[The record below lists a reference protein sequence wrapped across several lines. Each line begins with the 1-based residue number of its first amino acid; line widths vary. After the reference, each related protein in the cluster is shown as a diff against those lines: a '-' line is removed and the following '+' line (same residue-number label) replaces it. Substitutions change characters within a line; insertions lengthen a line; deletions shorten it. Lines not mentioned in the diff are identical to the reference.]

1 MAALQTAEDGGDMN
15 ITDNI
20 AYVGVNDHDI
30 DLFEGQYDVRK
41 NGMSYNS
48 YVVFG
53 AEKVAVTDT
62 VDAHFVDEWLG
73 NLDGALAGRTP
84 DYLVVHHMEP
94 DHSAGIATFMERYP
108 QATVVASAMAF
119 KMMAAY
125 FGTDFAGRRV
135 IVKEGST
142 LDLGGRT
149 LAFVGAPNVHWP
161 EVMFSYVPEDK
172 VLFSADGFG
181 KFGAL
186 DVEDP
191 EGWACEA
198 RRYYFGI
205 VGKFGKNVQ
214 AVLNKA
220 AGLDI
225 EHICPL
231 HGPVLSENLGY
242 YLDLYNTWSSY
253 EPEDKGVTIAYSSVY
268 GNTKAAALELASALE
283 KRGQTVATFDLARDD
298 MAEAV
303 ESAFQYD
310 RLVLASIT
318 YAGGIFPHMS
328 TFIHTLAEH
337 AYQKRTV
344 ALVESGTWAP
354 MAAKVM
360 RAQVEQMS
368 DITLA
373 ENVVTVRGAIDD
385 SVRTQIEA
393 LADELARVE

>member
-1 MAALQTAEDGGDMN
+1 MGSSMN
-15 ITDNI
+15 ITDSI

-30 DLFEGQYDVRK
+30 DLFEGQYDVRE

-53 AEKVAVTDT
+53 SEKVVVTDS
-62 VDAHFVDEWLG
+62 VDARFVDEWLG
-73 NLDGALAGRTP
+73 NLEAALAGRTP

-94 DHSAGIATFMERYP
+94 DHSAGIAAFAERYP
-108 QATVVASAMAF
+108 EAQIVASAMAF

-142 LDLGGRT
+142 LELGDRSLT
-149 LAFVGAPNVHWP
+149 FVGAPNVHWP

-172 VLFSADGFG
+172 ALFSADGFG

-214 AVLNKA
+214 AVLKKA
-220 AGLDI
+220 AVLDI

-231 HGPVLSENLGY
+231 HGPVLSKNLGY
-242 YLDLYNTWSSY
+242 YLGLYNTWSSY
-253 EPEDKGVTIAYSSVY
+253 EPEGKGVTIAYSSVY
-268 GNTKAAALELASALE
+268 GHTRDAALALAEALE
-283 KRGQTVATFDLARDD
+283 KRGQTVAVFDLARDD

-337 AYQKRTV
+337 AYQRRTV

-360 RAQVEQMS
+360 RGELEGMK
-368 DITLA
+368 DIAVA
-373 ENVVTVRGAIDD
+373 ENVVTVRGALDD
-385 SVRTQIEA
+385 ASRAQIEA
-393 LADELARVE
+393 LADELSK

>member
-1 MAALQTAEDGGDMN
+1 MKICDS
-15 ITDNI
+15 I

-30 DLFEGQYDVRK
+30 DLFEGQYDVRE

-53 AEKVAVTDT
+53 SEKVAVTDS
-62 VDAHFVDEWLG
+62 VDARFVDEWLG
-73 NLDGALAGRTP
+73 SLEAALAGRTP

-94 DHSAGIATFMERYP
+94 DHSAGIAAFAERYP
-108 QATVVASAMAF
+108 EAQIVASAMAF

-125 FGTDFAGRRV
+125 FGTDFADRRV

-142 LDLGGRT
+142 LELGDRSLT
-149 LAFVGAPNVHWP
+149 FVGAPNVHWP

-191 EGWACEA
+191 EGWAREA

-214 AVLNKA
+214 AVLKKA

-242 YLDLYNTWSSY
+242 YLGLYNTWSSY
-253 EPEDKGVTIAYSSVY
+253 EPEGEGVTIAYSSVY
-268 GNTKAAALELASALE
+268 GHTRDAALALAEALE
-283 KRGQTVATFDLARDD
+283 KRGQTVAVFDLARDD

-337 AYQKRTV
+337 AYQRRTV

-360 RAQVEQMS
+360 RGELEGMK
-368 DITLA
+368 DIAVA
-373 ENVVTVRGAIDD
+373 ENVVTMRGALDD
-385 SVRTQIEA
+385 ASCVQIEA
-393 LADELARVE
+393 LADELTK

>member
-1 MAALQTAEDGGDMN
+1 
-15 ITDNI
+15 
-20 AYVGVNDHDI
+20 
-30 DLFEGQYDVRK
+30 
-41 NGMSYNS
+41 
-48 YVVFG
+48 
-53 AEKVAVTDT
+53 
-62 VDAHFVDEWLG
+62 
-73 NLDGALAGRTP
+73 
-84 DYLVVHHMEP
+84 MEP
-94 DHSAGIATFMERYP
+94 DHSAGIAAFAERYP
-108 QATVVASAMAF
+108 EAQIVASAMAF

-125 FGTDFAGRRV
+125 FGTDFADRRV

-142 LDLGGRT
+142 LELGDRSLT
-149 LAFVGAPNVHWP
+149 FVGAPNVHWP

-214 AVLNKA
+214 AVLKKA

-242 YLDLYNTWSSY
+242 YLGLYNTWSSY
-253 EPEDKGVTIAYSSVY
+253 EPEGEGVTIAYSSVY
-268 GNTKAAALELASALE
+268 GHTKDAALALAEALE
-283 KRGQTVATFDLARDD
+283 KRGQTVAVFDLARDD

-337 AYQKRTV
+337 AYQRRTV

-360 RAQVEQMS
+360 RGELEGMK
-368 DITLA
+368 DIA
-373 ENVVTVRGAIDD
+373 VVENVVTVRGALDD
-385 SVRTQIEA
+385 ASRAQIEA
-393 LADELARVE
+393 LADELSK

>member
-1 MAALQTAEDGGDMN
+1 MGSSMN
-15 ITDNI
+15 ITDSI

-30 DLFEGQYDVRK
+30 DLFEGQYDVRE

-53 AEKVAVTDT
+53 SEKVAVTDS
-62 VDAHFVDEWLG
+62 VDARFVDEWLG
-73 NLDGALAGRTP
+73 SLEAALAGRTP

-94 DHSAGIATFMERYP
+94 DHSAGIAAFAERYP
-108 QATVVASAMAF
+108 EAQIVASAMAF

-125 FGTDFAGRRV
+125 FGADFADRRV

-142 LDLGGRT
+142 LELGDRSLT
-149 LAFVGAPNVHWP
+149 FVGAPNVHWP

-205 VGKFGKNVQ
+205 VGKFGKFVQ
-214 AVLNKA
+214 AVLKKA

-242 YLDLYNTWSSY
+242 YLGLYNAWSSY
-253 EPEDKGVTIAYSSVY
+253 EPEGEGVTIAYSSVY
-268 GNTKAAALELASALE
+268 GHTRDAALALAEALE
-283 KRGQTVATFDLARDD
+283 KRGQTVAVFDLARDD
-298 MAEAV
+298 MAKAV

-337 AYQKRTV
+337 AYQRRTV

-360 RAQVEQMS
+360 RGELEGMK
-368 DITLA
+368 DIAVA
-373 ENVVTVRGAIDD
+373 ENVVTVRGALDD
-385 SVRTQIEA
+385 ASRAQIEA
-393 LADELARVE
+393 LADELSK

>member
-1 MAALQTAEDGGDMN
+1 MGSSMN
-15 ITDNI
+15 ITDSI

-30 DLFEGQYDVRK
+30 DLFEGQYDVRE

-53 AEKVAVTDT
+53 SEKVAVTDS
-62 VDAHFVDEWLG
+62 VDARFVDEWLG
-73 NLDGALAGRTP
+73 SLEAALAGRTP

-94 DHSAGIATFMERYP
+94 DHSAGIAAFAERYP
-108 QATVVASAMAF
+108 EAQIVASAMAF

-125 FGTDFAGRRV
+125 FGADFADRRV

-142 LDLGGRT
+142 LELGDRSLT
-149 LAFVGAPNVHWP
+149 FVGAPNVHWP

-172 VLFSADGFG
+172 ALFSADGFG

-214 AVLNKA
+214 AVLKKA

-242 YLDLYNTWSSY
+242 YLGLYNTWSSY
-253 EPEDKGVTIAYSSVY
+253 EPEGEGVTIAYSSVY
-268 GNTKAAALELASALE
+268 GHTRGAALALAEALE
-283 KRGQTVATFDLARDD
+283 KRGQTVAVFDLARDD

-318 YAGGIFPHMS
+318 YAGGVFPHMS

-337 AYQKRTV
+337 AYQRRTV

-360 RAQVEQMS
+360 RGELEGMK
-368 DITLA
+368 DIVVA
-373 ENVVTVRGAIDD
+373 ENVVTVRGALDD
-385 SVRTQIEA
+385 ASRAQIEA
-393 LADELARVE
+393 LADELSK

>member
-1 MAALQTAEDGGDMN
+1 MKICDS
-15 ITDNI
+15 I

-30 DLFEGQYDVRK
+30 DLFEGQYDVRE

-53 AEKVAVTDT
+53 SEKVAVTDS
-62 VDAHFVDEWLG
+62 VDARFVDEWLG
-73 NLDGALAGRTP
+73 NLEAALAGRTP

-94 DHSAGIATFMERYP
+94 DHSAGIAAFAERYP
-108 QATVVASAMAF
+108 EAQIVASAMAF
-119 KMMAAY
+119 KMMASY
-125 FGTDFAGRRV
+125 FGMDFADRRV

-142 LDLGGRT
+142 LELGDRSLT
-149 LAFVGAPNVHWP
+149 FVGAPNVHWP

-214 AVLNKA
+214 AVLKKA

-242 YLDLYNTWSSY
+242 YLGLYNTWSSY
-253 EPEDKGVTIAYSSVY
+253 EPEGEGVTIAYSSVY
-268 GNTKAAALELASALE
+268 GHTRDAALALAEALE
-283 KRGQTVATFDLARDD
+283 KRGQTVAVFDLARDD

-310 RLVLASIT
+310 RLVLASVT

-337 AYQKRTV
+337 AYQRRTV

-360 RAQVEQMS
+360 RGELEGMK
-368 DITLA
+368 DIAVA
-373 ENVVTVRGAIDD
+373 ENVVTVRGALDD
-385 SVRTQIEA
+385 ASRAQIEA
-393 LADELARVE
+393 LADELTK

>member
-1 MAALQTAEDGGDMN
+1 MKICDS
-15 ITDNI
+15 I
-20 AYVGVNDHDI
+20 AYIGVNDHDI
-30 DLFEGQYDVRK
+30 DLFEGQYDVRE

-53 AEKVAVTDT
+53 SEKVAVTDS
-62 VDAHFVDEWLG
+62 VDARFVDEWLG

-125 FGTDFAGRRV
+125 FGADFADRRI

-142 LDLGGRT
+142 LELGDRSLT
-149 LAFVGAPNVHWP
+149 FVGAPNVHWP

-214 AVLNKA
+214 AALKKA

-242 YLDLYNTWSSY
+242 YLGLYNTWSSY
-253 EPEDKGVTIAYSSVY
+253 EPEGEGVTIAYSSVY
-268 GNTKAAALELASALE
+268 GHTRDAALALAEALE
-283 KRGQTVATFDLARDD
+283 KRGQTVAVFDLARDD

-310 RLVLASIT
+310 RLVLASVT

-337 AYQKRTV
+337 AYQRRTV

-360 RAQVEQMS
+360 RGELEGMK
-368 DITLA
+368 DIAVA
-373 ENVVTVRGAIDD
+373 ENVVTVRGALDD
-385 SVRTQIEA
+385 ASRAQIEA
-393 LADELARVE
+393 LADELSK

>member
-1 MAALQTAEDGGDMN
+1 MKICDS
-15 ITDNI
+15 I

-30 DLFEGQYDVRK
+30 DLFEGQYDVRE

-53 AEKVAVTDT
+53 SEKVAVTDS
-62 VDAHFVDEWLG
+62 VDARFVDEWLG
-73 NLDGALAGRTP
+73 SLEAALAGRTP

-94 DHSAGIATFMERYP
+94 DHSAGIAAFAERYP
-108 QATVVASAMAF
+108 EAQIVASAMAF

-125 FGTDFAGRRV
+125 FGTDFADRRV

-142 LDLGGRT
+142 LELGDRSLT
-149 LAFVGAPNVHWP
+149 FVGAPNVHWP

-214 AVLNKA
+214 AVLKKA

-242 YLDLYNTWSSY
+242 YLGLYNTWSSY
-253 EPEDKGVTIAYSSVY
+253 EPEGEGVTIAYSSVY
-268 GNTKAAALELASALE
+268 GHTRDAALALAEALE
-283 KRGQTVATFDLARDD
+283 KRGQTVAAFDLARDD

-337 AYQKRTV
+337 AYQRRTV

-360 RAQVEQMS
+360 RGELEGMK
-368 DITLA
+368 DIAVA
-373 ENVVTVRGAIDD
+373 ENVVTVRGALDD
-385 SVRTQIEA
+385 ASRAQIEA
-393 LADELARVE
+393 LADELSK